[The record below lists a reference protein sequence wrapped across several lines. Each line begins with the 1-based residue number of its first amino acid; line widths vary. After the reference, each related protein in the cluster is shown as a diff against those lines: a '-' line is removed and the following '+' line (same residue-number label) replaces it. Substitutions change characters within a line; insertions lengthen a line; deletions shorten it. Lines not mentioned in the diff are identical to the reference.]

1 MGRARSV
8 RVQAASLVDTARA
21 NGLNKFADALQQ
33 SGVANELNN
42 GQWTLF
48 APTDAAFGQMK
59 NPANLPVDKILK
71 YAIPDP
77 YPLGFP
83 LLALPREG
91 YDTPRDK
98 SYRD

>member
-1 MGRARSV
+1 
-8 RVQAASLVDTARA
+8 
-21 NGLNKFADALQQ
+21 
-33 SGVANELNN
+33 
-42 GQWTLF
+42 
-48 APTDAAFGQMK
+48 
-59 NPANLPVDKILK
+59 VDKILQ